1 MFSPFFVL
9 ILIYFHIKSSIYLYH
24 FTINQLINHLFIYL
38 FIYVLLPSLV
48 SSSGADSEGDNSFHP
63 NRGFNFNR
71 GLPHFRG
78 HSGPS
83 FNTPQGYGRG
93 DMNAAWEVMSDE
105 GSATGTFNDSTVL
118 TRTIHS
124 HSIEQHRY

>member
-1 MFSPFFVL
+1 MFIPFFFL
-9 ILIYFHIKSSIYLYH
+9 FSFISLSNLLFICIILQS
-24 FTINQLINHLFIYL
+24 INHLFIY
-38 FIYVLLPSLV
+38 VLPSLL
-48 SSSGADSEGDNSFHP
+48 SLGADSEGDNSFHP

-105 GSATGTFNDSTVL
+105 GSATGTFNVSTVL
-118 TRTIHS
+118 TRTIHGQVLNN
-124 HSIEQHRY
+124 IDT